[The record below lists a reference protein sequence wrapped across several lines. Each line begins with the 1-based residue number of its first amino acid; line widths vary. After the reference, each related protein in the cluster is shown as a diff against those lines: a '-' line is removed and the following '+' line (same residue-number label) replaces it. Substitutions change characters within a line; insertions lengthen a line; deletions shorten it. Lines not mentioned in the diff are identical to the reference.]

1 MLRLTHTAA
10 RLAARSSCKTAVAAT
25 AACVAAPRVAAVA
38 VAPRRS
44 FAVSRPALSS
54 AASGADDSRPAIRP
68 ALTSFS
74 DEETMLRETVAQFA
88 REVIGPRVA
97 HMDEQG
103 QLDPMI
109 LQQLF
114 NQGLMGVETPLEY
127 GGGGMSFTQ
136 SCIVIEEL
144 AKVDPAISV
153 IVDIQN
159 TLINTSIMKYGSE
172 ALKNQWLPRLATDT
186 LGSFCLSESGSGSDA
201 FAMATRAEKQADGS
215 FVINGSKMWISNAK
229 EAGLFLIFANADPSK
244 GYKGIT
250 AFLVPA
256 GTPGLT
262 VGKKENKLGIRASS
276 TCELSFDGLR
286 VPASSVL
293 GKEGEGYKI
302 AIGSLNEGRIGIG
315 AQMVGL
321 AAGAFEAPMEYIHS
335 RKQFGTVIASY
346 QGMQFSVAQM
356 ATEIECARLM
366 VYNAARLKEQGL
378 PFVQQAAMA
387 KLKAS
392 QVAERVASQAVE
404 WMGGIGFTKDCPSE
418 KFYRDAKIGEEET
431 TRVERACRVESI
443 VRVSGRLASLTFLS
457 CVLRRL
463 HLRGHN
469 QFAVADDC
477 QEYLKELHKIRE
489 QQERNRDSKQ
499 AELLD
504 RQVAN
509 QPECLIL

>member
-1 MLRLTHTAA
+1 MVA
-10 RLAARSSCKTAVAAT
+10 RASCKAAVAAT
-25 AACVAAPRVAAVA
+25 AVRAAAPHVAAVA
-38 VAPRRS
+38 VAPRRT
-44 FAVSRPALSS
+44 FTASRAALS
-54 AASGADDSRPAIRP
+54 ASADDSPSTIRP

-74 DEETMLRETVAQFA
+74 DEETMLRDTVAQFA

-97 HMDEQG
+97 SMDDHG
-103 QLDPMI
+103 RLDPMI

-159 TLINTSIMKYGSE
+159 TLINTSILKYGSE
-172 ALKNQWLPRLATDT
+172 ALKKQWLPRLATDT

-201 FAMATRAEKQADGS
+201 FAMSTRAEKQADGS
-215 FVINGSKMWISNAK
+215 FVLNGSKMWISNAK

-262 VGKKENKLGIRASS
+262 VGKSENKLGIRASS
-276 TCELSFDGLR
+276 TCELSFENLR
-286 VPASSVL
+286 VPAASIL

-321 AAGAFEAPMEYIHS
+321 AAGAFEAPMDYIHS
-335 RKQFGTVIASY
+335 RKQFGAVIASY

-378 PFVQQAAMA
+378 PFIQEAAMA

-418 KFYRDAKIGEEET
+418 KFYRDAKIG
-431 TRVERACRVESI
+431 
-443 VRVSGRLASLTFLS
+443 
-457 CVLRRL
+457 
-463 HLRGHN
+463 
-469 QFAVADDC
+469 Q
-477 QEYLKELHKIRE
+477 
-489 QQERNRDSKQ
+489 
-499 AELLD
+499 
-504 RQVAN
+504 
-509 QPECLIL
+509 